1 MKNKLIGILIC
12 VMLLVLMLPITALG
26 TTIASEPQMT
36 TSGPFDRTTVYGF
49 VLFKGA
55 LDQGKILHFFA
66 IRLHYTT
73 TNLFGE
79 SYSGIKLM
87 EPVEIPSSIN
97 GYVGYWYISGTF
109 RGSFDV

>member
-12 VMLLVLMLPITALG
+12 VMLLVIMLPIIALG
-26 TTIASEPQMT
+26 TTIVSEPQMT
-36 TSGPFDRTTVYGF
+36 TSGPFDRTSVHGF
-49 VLFKGA
+49 VLFKGTF
-55 LDQGKILHFFA
+55 DQGKLLHFFA

-87 EPVEIPSSIN
+87 EPIEIPSSIN
-97 GYVGYWYISGTF
+97 GYIGYWYISGTF
-109 RGSFDV
+109 RGSFDA